1 MNTDLIIKCLYDKY
15 KMEIENDNC
24 KENDR
29 AMVYL
34 PLVKTLE
41 SIYEY
46 IPGTDDDDFNTK
58 CAIKLVQL
66 SSAFYVNNLRKG
78 IESNF
83 GIRTEEP
90 DDTVASILYTPQIV
104 FYSDFF
110 DLKIKNK
117 ENANKSASIFIS
129 LAGFLSD
136 NSYGKENEDAL
147 IFLLKNIDVSD
158 FLNFEDIKNISKESV
173 LNSYSSTITLLS
185 K

>member
-15 KMEIENDNC
+15 KMEVESDNC
-24 KENDR
+24 KESNR
-29 AMVYL
+29 TMVFL

-41 SIYEY
+41 LIYEY
-46 IPGTDDDDFNTK
+46 IPDSDDDNFNTE

-83 GIRTEEP
+83 GINTEKP
-90 DDTVASILYTPQIV
+90 DDTVASILYTPQVV

-117 ENANKSASIFIS
+117 ENANKSSSMFIS

-136 NSYGKENEDAL
+136 NSYAKESEDAL
-147 IFLLKNIDVSD
+147 IFLLKNIGVSS
-158 FLNFEDIKNISKESV
+158 FLSFEDIKNISKASV
-173 LNSYSSTITLLS
+173 LNSYSSTISLLT